1 MSAAGEQVW
10 QTKHEITKEYDIEN
24 PSPFVADNKIVFST
38 QYAKKYE
45 DWSGICIYDEE
56 DDRR

>member
-24 PSPFVADNKIVFST
+24 PSPFVAD
-38 QYAKKYE
+38 KKYE
-45 DWSGICIYDEE
+45 DCGGICIYDEE